1 MAFRE
6 LRIKNYRNIGIS
18 EEQSLLLNT
27 SIENGELGSLV
38 FLVGPNNSGKSNCL
52 DALLSLG
59 NEHSLSQQDS
69 PDFSTTPLETE
80 IQLVVRDKDI
90 KVGSKTSL
98 KNQKVENKLF
108 YKKNG
113 VTKTKFKRQVE
124 LGKQD
129 IEFAEKLFVSVPY
142 EHQEEINYTINEKK
156 LFIWLLNTIA
166 NSYGNNVL
174 QNKSLFPDGSY
185 SAWYNKARRNLYP
198 EDIQNA
204 DKIALACINYI
215 EKRIGQ
221 DWKRKYISN
230 LRSKNVVL
238 DDIIKKLTSKY
249 DILKSPILAS
259 SRELLSTYQEA
270 SEKSPDRVDLS
281 DYLKNQDKT
290 KEIKNIIKYAI
301 KLWGKDYYTTKL
313 GFNISESDYLKIYEK
328 LTTKIEEVSA
338 PEIIEWENNKNLK
351 VNPKIVVFKETKIA
365 HKSLIIKPSELK
377 SSQFFT
383 ILLKAIDYDQIELLN
398 LFEDVKTGKKVTRM
412 LRVVEDNLNEK
423 LETINDQFNRLFFL
437 KDEKYTFRLLLET
450 DKIEFSL
457 NIGKLPLNL
466 DRQSTGFK
474 WFFNFYFTVIAQ
486 KDLSRGDIIIMDEP
500 ATNLHVSGIR
510 ELREFMKDY
519 AKRSELT
526 FLISTHSPF
535 FVDVDNLE
543 EVRVVSRKNN
553 EAVINNKFQV
563 IEEDDTDALRP
574 IKDALTVGRH
584 IILNPENKT
593 IFVEGM
599 TDYCYLT
606 AIKQNCPD
614 LEQNIHFLPIQGLKK
629 SNLLDR
635 VMKIEKY
642 PTILVDN
649 DKYGKSVRDQANS
662 SKYRDRVEVI
672 TLSEIDASYKTI
684 ESLFAEE
691 DCPNDKEF
699 ETAVSFKNAFNA
711 EKLNDNTVYNFR
723 KLFKN
728 ISS

>member
-1 MAFRE
+1 M
-6 LRIKNYRNIGIS
+6 
-18 EEQSLLLNT
+18 
-27 SIENGELGSLV
+27 
-38 FLVGPNNSGKSNCL
+38 
-52 DALLSLG
+52 
-59 NEHSLSQQDS
+59 
-69 PDFSTTPLETE
+69 
-80 IQLVVRDKDI
+80 
-90 KVGSKTSL
+90 
-98 KNQKVENKLF
+98 
-108 YKKNG
+108 
-113 VTKTKFKRQVE
+113 
-124 LGKQD
+124 
-129 IEFAEKLFVSVPY
+129 
-142 EHQEEINYTINEKK
+142 
-156 LFIWLLNTIA
+156 
-166 NSYGNNVL
+166 
-174 QNKSLFPDGSY
+174 
-185 SAWYNKARRNLYP
+185 
-198 EDIQNA
+198 
-204 DKIALACINYI
+204 
-215 EKRIGQ
+215 
-221 DWKRKYISN
+221 
-230 LRSKNVVL
+230 
-238 DDIIKKLTSKY
+238 
-249 DILKSPILAS
+249 
-259 SRELLSTYQEA
+259 
-270 SEKSPDRVDLS
+270 
-281 DYLKNQDKT
+281 
-290 KEIKNIIKYAI
+290 
-301 KLWGKDYYTTKL
+301 
-313 GFNISESDYLKIYEK
+313 
-328 LTTKIEEVSA
+328 
-338 PEIIEWENNKNLK
+338 
-351 VNPKIVVFKETKIA
+351 FKETKIA

-377 SSQFFT
+377 ISQFFT
-383 ILLKAIDYDQIELLN
+383 ILLKAIDYDQNELLN

-412 LRVVEDNLNEK
+412 LRVVEDDLNEK
-423 LETINDQFNRLFFL
+423 LERINDQFNRLFFL

-486 KDLSRGDIIIMDEP
+486 KDLLRGDIIIMDEP
-500 ATNLHVSGIR
+500 ATNLHVSGIK
-510 ELREFMKDY
+510 ELREFVKDY

-629 SNLLDR
+629 PNLLER

-649 DKYGKSVRDQANS
+649 DKYGKSIRDQANS

-672 TLSEIDASYKTI
+672 VLSEIDASYKTI

-691 DCPNDKEF
+691 DCPKDKEF
-699 ETAVSFKNAFNA
+699 ETAVSFKNAFDS